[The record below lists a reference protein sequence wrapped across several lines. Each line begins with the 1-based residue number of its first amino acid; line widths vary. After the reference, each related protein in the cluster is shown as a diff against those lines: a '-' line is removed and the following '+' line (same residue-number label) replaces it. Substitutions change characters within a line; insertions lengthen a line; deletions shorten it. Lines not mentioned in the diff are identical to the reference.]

1 MKNKSEKQKG
11 RKISMSIRTD
21 LAVEAVE
28 FAGEQMPEGVVR
40 SEEERNG
47 VKITRVEVVD
57 ETAAQQV
64 GKPIV
69 SM

>member
-1 MKNKSEKQKG
+1 
-11 RKISMSIRTD
+11 MSIRTD

-64 GKPIV
+64 GKTTKMK
-69 SM
+69 SLQLQRK

>member
-47 VKITRVEVVD
+47 
-57 ETAAQQV
+57 
-64 GKPIV
+64 
-69 SM
+69 S